1 MFYNYQLP
9 KLVAFMTSTRKYPV
23 KGNRMKYCCLALTI
37 LFLASSAKSFPRYK
51 IKSENFDKDWI
62 LELESLIDQRDQHN
76 EKRGHFRNTRLPS
89 IDKENSE
96 NWIKET
102 EVESP
107 FQKWWEIIM
116 DSIKSKEKRRSENV
130 LSTL

>member
-1 MFYNYQLP
+1 
-9 KLVAFMTSTRKYPV
+9 MTSTRKYPV

-37 LFLASSAKSFPRYK
+37 LFLASPAKSFPRYK
-51 IKSENFDKDWI
+51 IKPENINKDWI
-62 LELESLIDQRDQHN
+62 SEFESLIDQRDQPDQHN

-96 NWIKET
+96 NWMKET
-102 EVESP
+102 EEESLFP
-107 FQKWWEIIM
+107 KWWKIIM

-130 LSTL
+130 LSTLPEKDIKLQTA

>member
-1 MFYNYQLP
+1 
-9 KLVAFMTSTRKYPV
+9 MTSTRKYPV

-37 LFLASSAKSFPRYK
+37 LFLASPAKSFPRYK
-51 IKSENFDKDWI
+51 IKPENINKDWI
-62 LELESLIDQRDQHN
+62 LELESLIDQRDQHSN

-96 NWIKET
+96 NWMKET
-102 EVESP
+102 QEESLFP
-107 FQKWWEIIM
+107 KWWKIIM

-130 LSTL
+130 LSTLPEKDIKF